1 MTTKFETGLTY
12 ARELDQQD
20 DLKQMREHFY
30 IQPGEIYM
38 DGNSLGLSSKE
49 AEVALLRMMEVWKK
63 EGIKIWNVEDG
74 KYYHYSNKLAALT
87 APLIHADAGEIA
99 IAGSTTANIHQC
111 ISTFYQPTTEKYKI
125 LVDDLNFPTD
135 RYAVDSQVR
144 LKGLDPSEAVKV
156 VASEDGKTLS
166 AEKIIAAMTPD
177 VALILLPA
185 VLYRSA
191 QILDMKK
198 ITTAARERGIYIGWD
213 LCHAIGAIEMDF
225 TELQADFAVWCTY
238 KYLGGGPGSIAGLY
252 INKKHF
258 AKMPGMTGWFGNKDE
273 TQFQLKHTFEP
284 APDAS
289 GWQVGTPSLFSMAPL
304 EGALQIFAQV
314 GMPAI
319 RKKSLQITAYLMY
332 LIDEKLQ
339 AYGYG
344 VGNPRENEARGGHVC
359 LEHDEAYR
367 ISLALKDKGVIPDF
381 REPNVIR
388 LAPIAFYTSYE
399 EVYRVVEILEEIFVE
414 KTFLEYSDKRGL
426 VV

>member
-49 AEVALLRMMEVWKK
+49 AEAALLRMMEVWKK

-87 APLIHADAGEIA
+87 APLIHADASEIA

-191 QILDMKK
+191 
-198 ITTAARERGIYIGWD
+198 RS
-213 LCHAIGAIEMDF
+213 
-225 TELQADFAVWCTY
+225 
-238 KYLGGGPGSIAGLY
+238 SI
-252 INKKHF
+252 
-258 AKMPGMTGWFGNKDE
+258 
-273 TQFQLKHTFEP
+273 
-284 APDAS
+284 
-289 GWQVGTPSLFSMAPL
+289 
-304 EGALQIFAQV
+304 
-314 GMPAI
+314 
-319 RKKSLQITAYLMY
+319 
-332 LIDEKLQ
+332 
-339 AYGYG
+339 
-344 VGNPRENEARGGHVC
+344 
-359 LEHDEAYR
+359 
-367 ISLALKDKGVIPDF
+367 
-381 REPNVIR
+381 
-388 LAPIAFYTSYE
+388 
-399 EVYRVVEILEEIFVE
+399 
-414 KTFLEYSDKRGL
+414 
-426 VV
+426 